1 MGQVSQYR
9 ASGQATQT
17 PLSRLGLMKQV
28 CSGLVSSS
36 VFSVNL
42 PTPNGLVMA
51 GLKKLG
57 GILGLGLVLSV
68 TATAQD
74 ASWTIETARLGLM
87 KQTSTLIGRKC
98 IDRNGKSVGKIREV
112 LFDLRTG
119 ELLVTLI
126 AAPKSQL
133 IPVPA
138 TSYTF
143 ASRDH
148 LVIGTE
154 WKTFKTAP
162 RIPKT
167 SVAFGLDANSL
178 APAYQFFGRALT
190 PCADGS
196 ARVLCTGTS
205 LLGMQLLS
213 PERELLGKVKD
224 IEVDL
229 LHGRIVYLVIEP
241 APGVASPG
249 ELIALPPVL
258 AQPDPASRAL
268 VLASGRALFQAG
280 PRFTK
285 TFWTDMVFPE
295 MAVKI
300 CNHYGLQ
307 TAVASKIELAGS
319 TAENRQNLAPQQRSD
334 DQITQAVIDEFIHR
348 SSGFVHLEVSVTT
361 HNGRVTLSG
370 RVKDQKLKAELLT
383 AAEHVVGA
391 GNVEDQIDAPGKKFA
406 QL

>member
-1 MGQVSQYR
+1 
-9 ASGQATQT
+9 
-17 PLSRLGLMKQV
+17 MKKM
-28 CSGLVSSS
+28 CSGLASSS
-36 VFSVNL
+36 FFSIKL
-42 PTPNGLVMA
+42 PFPA
-51 GLKKLG
+51 KLG
-57 GILGLGLVLSV
+57 LPWLKTWGGLLGLGVALS
-68 TATAQD
+68 TAAQD
-74 ASWTIETARLGLM
+74 TSWTIEPARLGLM
-87 KQTSTLIGRKC
+87 KQTSTLIGRKS
-98 IDRNGKSVGKIREV
+98 IDQNGKSVGKIREM

-148 LVIGTE
+148 LVIGAE

-167 SVAFGLDANSL
+167 SVIYGLDARSL
-178 APAYQFFGRALT
+178 APSFQFFGRELT

-196 ARVLCTGTS
+196 ARMLCTGS
-205 LLGMQLLS
+205 GLLGTQLLS

-258 AQPDPASRAL
+258 AQLDPASRAL
-268 VLASGRALFQAG
+268 VLTSGRAQFQAG

-285 TFWTDMVFPE
+285 TFWTDMIFPE
-295 MAVKI
+295 MAARI
-300 CNHYGLQ
+300 CKHYGLEAALAAPAQ
-307 TAVASKIELAGS
+307 LASATPVAS
-319 TAENRQNLAPQQRSD
+319 QNIGPQQKSD
-334 DQITQAVIDEFIHR
+334 EQITQAVIDEFIHR

-361 HNGRVTLSG
+361 HNGRVTLTG
-370 RVKDQKLKAELLT
+370 RVKDQKLKAELFT
-383 AAEHVVGA
+383 AAERVAGA

>member
-1 MGQVSQYR
+1 
-9 ASGQATQT
+9 
-17 PLSRLGLMKQV
+17 MKQM
-28 CSGLVSSS
+28 CSGSVSSNS
-36 VFSVNL
+36 YSNNL
-42 PTPNGLVMA
+42 PRRGTLALPR
-51 GLKKLG
+51 LKRWVG
-57 GILGLGLVLSV
+57 TLGLGGVLSV
-68 TATAQD
+68 TAAAQD

-87 KQTSTLIGRKC
+87 KQTSTLIGRKSV
-98 IDRNGKSVGKIREV
+98 DRNGKSVGKIKEM
-112 LFDLRTG
+112 LFDLHTG

-178 APAYQFFGRALT
+178 APAFQFFGRALT
-190 PCADGS
+190 PSGDGN
-196 ARVLCTGTS
+196 ARVLCTGTG
-205 LLGMQLLS
+205 LLGTQLLS
-213 PERELLGKVKD
+213 PQRELLGKVKD

-268 VLASGRALFQAG
+268 VLASGRAQFQAG

-300 CNHYGLQ
+300 CNHYGLE
-307 TAVASKIELAGS
+307 TAVACANALAAG
-319 TAENRQNLAPQQRSD
+319 TPENRQNLAPQQRSD

-370 RVKDQKLKAELLT
+370 RVKDQKLKAELFT
-383 AAEHVVGA
+383 AAERVAGA

>member
-1 MGQVSQYR
+1 M
-9 ASGQATQT
+9 
-17 PLSRLGLMKQV
+17 
-28 CSGLVSSS
+28 
-36 VFSVNL
+36 
-42 PTPNGLVMA
+42 
-51 GLKKLG
+51 
-57 GILGLGLVLSV
+57 GILGLGAALTV
-68 TATAQD
+68 TAAAQE

-87 KQTSTLIGRKC
+87 KQTSTLIGRKS
-98 IDRNGKSVGKIREV
+98 IDRNGKSVGKIKEM

-162 RIPKT
+162 RIPKS

-178 APAYQFFGRALT
+178 APSFQFFGKALN
-190 PCADGS
+190 PSADGN
-196 ARVLCTGTS
+196 ARMICTGTG
-205 LLGMQLLS
+205 LLGTQLLS
-213 PERELLGKVKD
+213 PQRELLGKVKD

-258 AQPDPASRAL
+258 AQPDQTSRAL
-268 VLASGRALFQAG
+268 VLASGRAQFQAG
-280 PRFTK
+280 PRFTR

-300 CNHYGLQ
+300 CNHYGLE
-307 TAVASKIELAGS
+307 TAVASTTECAGATAGS
-319 TAENRQNLAPQQRSD
+319 PQDLGQQRSD

-370 RVKDQKLKAELLT
+370 RVKDQKLKAELFA
-383 AAEHVVGA
+383 AAERVAGT
-391 GNVEDQIDAPGKKFA
+391 GNVEDQIDAPGKKIA